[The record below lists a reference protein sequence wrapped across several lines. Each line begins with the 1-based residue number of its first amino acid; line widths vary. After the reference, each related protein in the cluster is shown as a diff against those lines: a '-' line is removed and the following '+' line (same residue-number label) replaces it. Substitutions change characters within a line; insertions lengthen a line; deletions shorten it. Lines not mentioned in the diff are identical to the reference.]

1 MEQFFIQRFGEKYI
15 LGYPIQI
22 EMNILHHADR
32 LKKRG
37 RRRFHDRLSLDHCAD
52 KLLTVHNGFVHH
64 RIQPGKLCVAQIHR
78 DLVVPRSVW
87 LLVFCGRGFRV
98 SPDK

>member
-15 LGYPIQI
+15 LGDPIQI

-64 RIQPGKLCVAQIHR
+64 RIQPGKLGIVQING
-78 DLVVPRSVW
+78 DLVISCPIW
-87 LLVFCGRGFRV
+87 LLVFCRRGFRV